1 MFSRLVG
8 GIQAGMGTTTKLL
21 TTLALAGAIGI
32 LALPSIAGAA
42 RTGVTIHMH
51 RDFLYGYVFS
61 PKPERCAEG
70 RKVRVLKKTGKHKH
84 PSQDRRLASTSA
96 HELTSGPHEGKF
108 RWGNVEI
115 RRSFGNGKVYAF
127 TPRLKKCDRDT
138 SKTLKVSQRPSTKI
152 TRVSIQHRENRAIFR
167 YHSVGGIKPYDH
179 FCRLDKRE
187 ARECSNHYK
196 SYNHLRPGRHIFR
209 VWARGANGLKDPTPA
224 KRTFKM

>member
-1 MFSRLVG
+1 
-8 GIQAGMGTTTKLL
+8 MGTTTKLL

-108 RWGNVEI
+108 RWGNVKI
-115 RRSFGNGKVYAF
+115 RRSFGDGKVYAF
-127 TPRLKKCDRDT
+127 TPKLKKCDRDI
-138 SKTLKVSQRPSTKI
+138 SDAIKVSARPNTKI
-152 TRVSIQHRENRAIFR
+152 TRVSIQHREHRAIFE
-167 YHSVGGIKPYDH
+167 YHAVGGIKPYEL
-179 FCRLDKRE
+179 FCRLDKHPVEECGNTRE
-187 ARECSNHYK
+187 TFGGVS
-196 SYNHLRPGRHIFR
+196 PGRHVFR
-209 VWARGANGLKDPTPA
+209 VWAKGANGLKERTPA
-224 KRTFKM
+224 RRTFRM